1 MGVTG
6 LWTIVQPCA
15 RPTPLPALNRK
26 RLAVDASI
34 WIYQFLKAVRDKEGN
49 ALRNSHIVGFFRR
62 ICKLLFHGIKPVFV
76 FDGGAPILKRQTVLG
91 RKRRRE
97 GRREDAVRTAG
108 RLLGVQ
114 MKRRA
119 EEEDSE
125 RKRREREGQ
134 TRSRP
139 VEDEEVVPE
148 EQLAYVD
155 EIGMSEQQVQTT
167 RNFYKKDAYHLPEL
181 TNGIEGMGR
190 PEDPRIMS
198 AEELE
203 EYARQFH
210 NGEDVNLYDFSKI
223 DFNGEFFMSLPAG
236 DRYNILNAAR
246 LRSRLRMG
254 LSKEQLEEMFPDR
267 MAFSK
272 FQIERVRERNELT
285 QRLMNLNGMN
295 SEEQMFGV
303 NGTNRIAGER
313 GREYVLVKNDGVEG
327 GWALGVVSLE
337 KGVGDRNKPI
347 DVDDYDR
354 KNNKV
359 DLVSESEEDDFE
371 DVPVEGLNRLPKPR
385 DDRRNMTYSDFQA
398 REVAERRKEYSSSR
412 RKSNSK
418 PTRMPSEDPD
428 SLFVDD
434 EVGQPG
440 PSSLNVTYD
449 DEDEDINRAIA
460 MSLQQDQD
468 EDVEL
473 DEEDHLNR
481 AIELSLQKGYG
492 QEEVEEEGDP
502 FEDVPIP
509 EYEQRAVADAR
520 PLTKSSGKMI
530 AHMVNNRAN
539 AAVPKR
545 KEESEKMDSDSD
557 SDMDFQSALRRARTQ
572 KAPEK
577 VRQAAPIVI
586 NKKNPFDGPLPF
598 ESIQFK
604 SSLFG
609 KKKVEE
615 LTEEPQ
621 EDEEELAGGF
631 EKEDEEEKAKPLPPW
646 LIGNDDI
653 RSQVQQQRKKDQEL
667 NAKDRER
674 AEEDERIFQ
683 RDHGVIH
690 VDSDDDNDSDVEV
703 LDEAPTLNI
712 AENSMD
718 GLAEAVKAQ
727 PPQSDVPQDRR
738 PPVESRMEDTVDLL
752 EESDEPVEWSES
764 DYGDVAPKSKKA
776 LNSIDPVEESIDVSS
791 SKSKSPSPVFEDVDL
806 PDVQATGPTQLSASA
821 RKIPSPVFED
831 VQMADDI
838 STLPAGPT
846 ISDKPPVDD
855 AYDRQEAEA
864 IPDEFDFSD
873 PEEEELM
880 TQLAIEAE
888 EHARFASTLNNKSE
902 KENHDSY
909 EQELK
914 ALRSQQKKD
923 RRDAD
928 EVSHIM
934 ITECQALLRL
944 FGIPYI
950 TAPME
955 AEAQCAELVRLGLV
969 DGIVTDDSDIF
980 LFGGTRVYKNLF
992 NSNKLVEC
1000 YLSSDLE
1007 KELSL
1012 SRDQLISIAHLLGS
1026 DYTEGIPGIG
1036 PVTAVEILSEFPS
1049 HSGLEEFK
1057 EWWSLVQNP
1066 LTTPPLASE
1075 PTLFRKKFRRSQA
1088 TKLFLPPAFPSQAV
1102 TEAYLKP
1109 DVDSTAEAFQWG
1121 VPDLGQLREFL
1132 MTTVGWSQERVD
1144 EILVPVIRDMN
1155 RRETE
1160 GTQSNIT
1167 RYFEGG
1173 VGVGGVG
1180 NGGAEGREKGSKR
1193 MREAVGKLKAKK
1205 RGAAANSLKDRGT
1218 FADNAREWA
1227 KKNELSIEAQAK
1239 RDASK
1244 KGMGKG
1250 KGRKRVVEE
1259 VDEDGDEGGENE
1271 DLIVDADAEMEYSVA
1286 DDYGDDDDEEAEGEE
1301 LMNSKPK
1308 TVGSEKGK
1316 GKGKG
1321 RGRGRGNGKTTGQ
1334 GVKRSKI
1341 ME

>member
-125 RKRREREGQ
+125 RKKREREGRNKP
-134 TRSRP
+134 T
-139 VEDEEVVPE
+139 VEEEEVVPE

-155 EIGMSEQQVQTT
+155 EIGMSAQERQTS
-167 RNFYKKDAYHLPEL
+167 RKFYKKDAYHLPEL

-210 NGEDVNLYDFSKI
+210 SGEDVNLYDFSKI
-223 DFNGEFFMSLPAG
+223 DFNGEFFMSLPAV

-267 MAFSK
+267 MAFSR

-295 SEEQMFGV
+295 SEEHMFGV

-337 KGVGDRNKPI
+337 KGMGDRNKPI
-347 DVDDYDR
+347 DVDDYDKR
-354 KNNKV
+354 KNKV
-359 DLVSESEEDDFE
+359 NLVSESEEDDFE
-371 DVPVEGLNRLPKPR
+371 DVPVEGLNRLPKAR
-385 DDRRNMTYSDFQA
+385 DNGLNLTYSEFQA
-398 REVAERRKEYSSSR
+398 REVANRRREYENSR
-412 RKSNSK
+412 RESDRRPVRK
-418 PTRMPSEDPD
+418 PSEDPD

-434 EVGQPG
+434 TGGQPR
-440 PSSLNVTYD
+440 PSTTNATYD

-460 MSLQQDQD
+460 MSLQQDQGQD
-468 EDVEL
+468 DEL
-473 DEEDHLNR
+473 DEEDHLKR
-481 AIELSLQKGYG
+481 AIELSLQKGHG
-492 QEEVEEEGDP
+492 QEEEGDDP
-502 FEDVPIP
+502 FEDVPML

-545 KEESEKMDSDSD
+545 KEDSETLDSDSD
-557 SDMDFQSALRRARTQ
+557 SDMDFQAALRKARTQ

-577 VRQAAPIVI
+577 VQKIAPVAV

-598 ESIQFK
+598 ESLQFK

-609 KKKVEE
+609 KKKQPEKLAVD
-615 LTEEPQ
+615 PQ
-621 EDEEELAGGF
+621 EEDEEALAGGF

-646 LIGNDDI
+646 LLGNDDI

-683 RDHGVIH
+683 RNHGVIH
-690 VDSDDDNDSDVEV
+690 LDSDDDANDSDVEI
-703 LDEAPTLNI
+703 LDKAPTLEVAKESVDDLTDAARAEPSKSDI
-712 AENSMD
+712 SQDRQLPVQSCAEN
-718 GLAEAVKAQ
+718 
-727 PPQSDVPQDRR
+727 
-738 PPVESRMEDTVDLL
+738 TIDLL
-752 EESDEPVEWSES
+752 QDSDEPVEWSES
-764 DYGDVAPKSKKA
+764 DHGDVIPKPKKTLDA
-776 LNSIDPVEESIDVSS
+776 SNTTSVSIEQNS

-806 PDVQATGPTQLSASA
+806 PDVQATEPIQPLAST
-821 RKIPSPVFED
+821 RKSPSPVFED
-831 VQMADDI
+831 VDMTN
-838 STLPAGPT
+838 STTFLSSGPT
-846 ISDKPPVDD
+846 KPPQPPVDD
-855 AYDRQEAEA
+855 AYDRQEAET

-909 EQELK
+909 EKELK

-955 AEAQCAELVRLGLV
+955 AEAQCAELVHLGLV

-1000 YLSSDLE
+1000 YLLSDLE

-1049 HSGLEEFK
+1049 QTGLQEFK
-1057 EWWSLVQNP
+1057 EWWSSVQNP

-1088 TKLFLPPAFPSQAV
+1088 TKLFLPPGFPSAAV

-1109 DVDSTAEAFQWG
+1109 DVDSTTDAFQWG
-1121 VPDLGQLREFL
+1121 VPDLEQLREFL
-1132 MTTVGWSQERVD
+1132 MSTVGWSQERVD

-1155 RRETE
+1155 RRELE

-1167 RYFEGG
+1167 RFFEGG
-1173 VGVGGVG
+1173 VGVGGLG
-1180 NGGAEGREKGSKR
+1180 TASAGGGEREKGGSKR

-1205 RGAAANSLKDRGT
+1205 KGNALKDRGT
-1218 FADNAREWA
+1218 FADDAREWA
-1227 KKNELSIEAQAK
+1227 KRNELSVGAQE
-1239 RDASK
+1239 RK
-1244 KGMGKG
+1244 KAESA
-1250 KGRKRVVEE
+1250 GRK
-1259 VDEDGDEGGENE
+1259 
-1271 DLIVDADAEMEYSVA
+1271 
-1286 DDYGDDDDEEAEGEE
+1286 
-1301 LMNSKPK
+1301 
-1308 TVGSEKGK
+1308 GSGKGK
-1316 GKGKG
+1316 GKGKKRSVEEMDG
-1321 RGRGRGNGKTTGQ
+1321 GENENEDEDQDKDADEDADIETEENEPDDEDEEETATSTPKPSRSRSTSGKATSRGKGINKTQGQ
-1334 GVKRSKI
+1334 GPKRKK
-1341 ME
+1341 M

>member
-76 FDGGAPILKRQTVLG
+76 FDGGAPVLKRQTVLG

-125 RKRREREGQ
+125 RKRREREG
-134 TRSRP
+134 RSKP
-139 VEDEEVVPE
+139 VEEEEVVPE

-167 RNFYKKDAYHLPEL
+167 RKFYKKDAYHLPEL
-181 TNGIEGMGR
+181 SNGIEGMGR

-303 NGTNRIAGER
+303 NGTSRIAGER

-371 DVPVEGLNRLPKPR
+371 DVPVEGLNRLPKTKG
-385 DDRRNMTYSDFQA
+385 DGRNMTYSDFQA
-398 REVAERRKEYSSSR
+398 REVAERKKEYSNSM
-412 RKSNSK
+412 RKSTSK
-418 PTRMPSEDPD
+418 LTRMPSEDPD
-428 SLFVDD
+428 SLFVSDA
-434 EVGQPG
+434 VGEPG
-440 PSSLNVTYD
+440 LSSLIATYD
-449 DEDEDINRAIA
+449 DEDEDIHRAIA
-460 MSLQQDQD
+460 LSLQQDQN

-473 DEEDHLNR
+473 AEEDHLNR

-492 QEEVEEEGDP
+492 QEEAEEEEDDS
-502 FEDVPIP
+502 FEDVPMP

-520 PLTKSSGKMI
+520 PLTNSSGKMI

-545 KEESEKMDSDSD
+545 KEETEKMDSDSD
-557 SDMDFQSALRRARTQ
+557 SDMDFQSALRKARTQ

-577 VRQAAPIVI
+577 VRQAAPVVV

-609 KKKVEE
+609 KKNK
-615 LTEEPQ
+615 TEEVPRDPVE

-646 LIGNDDI
+646 LVGNDDI
-653 RSQVQQQRKKDQEL
+653 RSQVQEQRKKDQEL

-703 LDEAPTLNI
+703 LDKAPTPNI
-712 AENSMD
+712 AEISMD
-718 GLAEAVKAQ
+718 DLAEGVKAQ
-727 PPQSDVPQDRR
+727 PSQPDVPQDRR
-738 PPVESRMEDTVDLL
+738 PSAESRMEDTVNLL

-764 DYGDVAPKSKKA
+764 DYGDPVPESEKTPNFK
-776 LNSIDPVEESIDVSS
+776 DPAGESIEMAS
-791 SKSKSPSPVFEDVDL
+791 SKSKSPSPIFEDVNFNDVRATERTRLSTSARKSPSPVFEDVQMT
-806 PDVQATGPTQLSASA
+806 DV
-821 RKIPSPVFED
+821 
-831 VQMADDI
+831 I
-838 STLPAGPT
+838 STLSSGP
-846 ISDKPPVDD
+846 IVPDMSPVDD

-992 NSNKLVEC
+992 NSNKLIEC

-1049 HSGLEEFK
+1049 HAGLEEFK

-1180 NGGAEGREKGSKR
+1180 NNGGEGREKGSKR

-1205 RGAAANSLKDRGT
+1205 RGGAANSLKDRGT

-1227 KKNELSIEAQAK
+1227 KKNELSVEAQAK
-1239 RDASK
+1239 RDAIK
-1244 KGMGKG
+1244 KGTGKG

-1259 VDEDGDEGGENE
+1259 VDGDEGGEDE
-1271 DLIVDADAEMEYSVA
+1271 DADVDAGIEYNEA
-1286 DDYGDDDDEEAEGEE
+1286 DDDDDDEAEEE
-1301 LMNSKPK
+1301 DSIGSKAK

-1321 RGRGRGNGKTTGQ
+1321 RGNGRGRGRGNGKITGQ
-1334 GVKRSKI
+1334 GVKRPKI
-1341 ME
+1341 TE